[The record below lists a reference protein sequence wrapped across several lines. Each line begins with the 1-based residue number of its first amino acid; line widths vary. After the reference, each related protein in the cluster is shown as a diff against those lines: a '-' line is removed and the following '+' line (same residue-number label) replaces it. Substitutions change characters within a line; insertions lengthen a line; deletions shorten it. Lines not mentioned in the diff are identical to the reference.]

1 LTDVAGR
8 GWRRV
13 PGGAFPATRS
23 RRRVP
28 GDAFPAV
35 RGDRLPAPE
44 LDYMSA

>member
-13 PGGAFPATRS
+13 PG
-23 RRRVP
+23 
-28 GDAFPAV
+28 DAFPPV